1 LSGRASGG
9 PRVERGQPNEE
20 WLARRAIQDT
30 RAADLAKATRAGMGG
45 VARKGAAQLRAPGMA
60 QPKIDRG
67 SPKREIPDEWID
79 EGSVAA
85 IVSDANAAVAR
96 SGGPDATPSR
106 STTRRRPKKLPIE
119 VVEEIGIAAGPRR
132 APQLAEKLGEA
143 VTAFDADRYNEAR
156 AILAK
161 LVTSAPAAAAVR
173 ELHGLALYRME
184 RWRQAATEL
193 EAYHTLTGEVD
204 QHPVLADCYRAQR
217 KHDRVDELW
226 VELRQASPSAEV
238 VAEGRIVTAGSLAD
252 RKRLDEAIAL
262 LERSLRPTR
271 RVGTHHLR
279 QWYVLADLYDRAGD
293 SPRARSLFRRIRDV
307 DASFADTAE
316 RLRTLGR

>member
-1 LSGRASGG
+1 
-9 PRVERGQPNEE
+9 V
-20 WLARRAIQDT
+20 QDT
-30 RAADLAKATRAGMGG
+30 RAADMARAAKAGMGG

-60 QPKIDRG
+60 QAKVDRG
-67 SPKREIPDEWID
+67 APKHDTPDEWID
-79 EGSVAA
+79 EGSIASAAASAVAA
-85 IVSDANAAVAR
+85 
-96 SGGPDATPSR
+96 SR
-106 STTRRRPKKLPIE
+106 STDPTDPTDRSDRTIRLTRRRPKRLPEE

-161 LVTSAPAAAAVR
+161 LATSAPAAAAVR

-184 RWRQAATEL
+184 RWRQAAAEL

-262 LERSLRPTR
+262 LERSLKATR
-271 RVGTHHLR
+271 RVGVHHLR
-279 QWYVLADLYDRAGD
+279 QWYALADLYDRAGD
-293 SPRARSLFRRIRDV
+293 SPRARSLFRRIRDL
-307 DASFADTAE
+307 DGAFADTAE
-316 RLRTLGR
+316 RLKTLGR